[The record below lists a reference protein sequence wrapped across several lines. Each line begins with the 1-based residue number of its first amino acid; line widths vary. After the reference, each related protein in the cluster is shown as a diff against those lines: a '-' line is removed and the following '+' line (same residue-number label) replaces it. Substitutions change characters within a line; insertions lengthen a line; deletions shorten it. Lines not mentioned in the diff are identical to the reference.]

1 MRTIATISG
10 EGKIWNTV
18 RDSYYK
24 KGGMRLHSG
33 SPMFSHVDSEDFTP
47 RDDRF
52 LLLGKLYTVS
62 VSFDESVSSTD
73 GNIKFTMN
81 ISFIDNEMPCINA
94 NGESYFEIISFE
106 FLPLTQNTV
115 IVFKIRDIYFEE
127 PQNIG
132 RKVQISILPEE
143 GSGIQGFTFPP
154 FDIKKYQLMC
164 DFNQDNPWV
173 FKWYQIEGGN
183 KAHILLPIFIED
195 ASGEKVDTHTEI
207 TIELLYPR
215 YPDTFKDF
223 VLVGP
228 PPGVSRAVEF
238 ITFGK
243 NKTVDTVQISGS
255 ELNRVKARIS
265 WTTNSFKEANT
276 HICDSPGF
284 LLKISSS
291 DPHIGSMHTPWVKVV
306 KKFNNKSKAKRKK
319 SMRHPLSTYEGEVLE
334 VSKILA
340 SMSNPST
347 ITHCKTEVGII
358 CASETKSHL
367 VMETGTHSKMEAESH
382 LELEMETHPD
392 LKTEAQPKLK
402 AESYSEPEAKSVCD
416 DEKCYLEKEKVS
428 IQVKKREVS
437 EKEKLNRQ
445 TRANAQTRNG
455 ANGTFT
461 SSMRP
466 IIECG
471 VKASPDT
478 IIILESV
485 SIAQHQIGEE
495 VLNEGIFCKEYK
507 NNHIKID
514 IFSLTS
520 SSSSSSSSGPIYIE
534 ARLIYVEGG
543 IVESKNK
550 DRPILSA
557 ECMCVPPGKFTL
569 KIRIEEISRS
579 HKQYIDGKQ
588 TRSGSFC
595 IQIKPSGVE
604 SHEWLTTPPICVIT
618 KYPQKKMKVIEIA
631 ASEFASGPDISEFAS
646 GPEVVPEFAPGLEVP
661 EFAPGPVVP
670 EFAPGLEVPEFAPGP
685 DISEFAPGP
694 VVPEF
699 AHDTEVSE
707 RPAKKSRFA
716 HLIPM
721 I

>member
-1 MRTIATISG
+1 MQTIATIRG
-10 EGKIWNTV
+10 EGKIWNTAG
-18 RDSYYK
+18 DSYYTK
-24 KGGMRLHSG
+24 DGMRLDSG
-33 SPMFSHVDSEDFTP
+33 SHMFSQVDSEDFTP
-47 RDDRF
+47 RDDWF

-207 TIELLYPR
+207 TIKLLYPR
-215 YPDTFKDF
+215 YPETFKDF
-223 VLVGP
+223 MLVGP
-228 PPGVSRAVEF
+228 PPGASHAVEF

-265 WTTNSFKEANT
+265 WTTNSFKEANPQ
-276 HICDSPGF
+276 ICDSPGF

-291 DPHIGSMHTPWVKVV
+291 DPLIGSMYTPWVKVV
-306 KKFNNKSKAKRKK
+306 KKFNNRSKAKRKK
-319 SMRHPLSTYEGEVLE
+319 SMRQLESMRQPLSTDEGEILKVTE
-334 VSKILA
+334 ILA
-340 SMSNPST
+340 GMSNPSI
-347 ITHCKTEVGII
+347 ITHCEMEVGII
-358 CASETKSHL
+358 CTSETESLPEL
-367 VMETGTHSKMEAESH
+367 VTET
-382 LELEMETHPD
+382 LPELVTET
-392 LKTEAQPKLK
+392 LPKPK
-402 AESYSEPEAKSVCD
+402 AKIVCD
-416 DEKCYLEKEKVS
+416 IEKRHIEKREVS
-428 IQVKKREVS
+428 IQVEKREDPKKREVS
-437 EKEKLNRQ
+437 EEGKLNRHK
-445 TRANAQTRNG
+445 RAKAQTRNG

-471 VKASPDT
+471 VKAPPDT

-485 SIAQHQIGEE
+485 RIAQHQIGEE

-514 IFSLTS
+514 IFSST
-520 SSSSSSSSGPIYIE
+520 SSSGPIYIE

-618 KYPQKKMKVIEIA
+618 KYPQKKMKVIEIS
-631 ASEFASGPDISEFAS
+631 ASEFASGPDISEFAP

-661 EFAPGPVVP
+661 EFAPGPV
-670 EFAPGLEVPEFAPGP
+670 VPEFAPGP